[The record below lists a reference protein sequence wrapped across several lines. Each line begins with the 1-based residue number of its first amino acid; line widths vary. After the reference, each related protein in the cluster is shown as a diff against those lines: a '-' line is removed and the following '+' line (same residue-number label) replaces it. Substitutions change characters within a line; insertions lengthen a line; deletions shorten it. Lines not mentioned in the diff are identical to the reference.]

1 MKLYVFPHVARAL
14 ALVLLIAVVAALAAS
29 NAAWAG
35 PSPQAQ
41 PPRQPPRSTVPRR
54 GTDLVITQAYRRV
67 WWGGVTFTHTITN
80 TGPIAAQDVLVTDSI
95 SRRMQLE
102 QATTTKGI
110 CQGDPV
116 IRCQLGDLAA
126 SEVVTVTVQAT
137 IWLDEIWLERYRS
150 PFWNTAS
157 VSSRTRDVNPSNNSA
172 TVILNRR
179 RDIYPWF
186 DQFRPGPDEIGSSVE

>member
-1 MKLYVFPHVARAL
+1 MKCYSLSQIARAL
-14 ALVLLIAVVAALAAS
+14 ALVLLIGVVAALAAS

-54 GTDLVITQAYRRV
+54 GTDLVITQTYRRV
-67 WWGGVTFTHTITN
+67 WWGGVTFTLTVTN

-102 QATTTKGI
+102 QATTTKGL

-116 IRCQLGDLAA
+116 VRCQLGDLAA
-126 SEVVTVTVQAT
+126 SEMVTVTVQAT
-137 IWLDEIWLERYRS
+137 IWLDEFWLERYRG
-150 PFWNTAS
+150 PIRNTAS
-157 VSSRTRDVNPSNNSA
+157 VSSQTRDTKPSNNSA

-179 RDIYPWF
+179 TGVFPWF
-186 DQFRPGPDEIGSSVE
+186 DQYRPGPDEIGSSDD